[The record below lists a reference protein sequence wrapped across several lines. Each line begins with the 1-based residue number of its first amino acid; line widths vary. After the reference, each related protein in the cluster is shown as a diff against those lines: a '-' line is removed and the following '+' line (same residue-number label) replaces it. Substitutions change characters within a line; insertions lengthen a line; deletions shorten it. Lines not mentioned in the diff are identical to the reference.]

1 MARHAKG
8 VVNKT
13 DEEEI
18 LKFGGKVKHY
28 FEEDEKVF
36 FGLFVLFLF
45 RRMAFLII
53 NS

>member
-8 VVNKT
+8 VVKKT

-36 FGLFVLFLF
+36 FWFVCFVF
-45 RRMAFLII
+45 TSSDGVFDH
-53 NS
+53 